1 MAIVVIVLWILLTGG
16 FIGVGVVYTN
26 LAMVMIGFFS
36 LFGFIIIGEVCRAN
50 NPKNKKHYMKMRQRE
65 KQIEEEYGVIDFFD
79 KKD

>member
-16 FIGVGVVYTN
+16 FIGVGVMCTN
-26 LAMVMIGFFS
+26 LAMVMIGLLS

-50 NPKNKKHYMKMRQRE
+50 TPKNRYHYRKMEQRE
-65 KQIEEEYGVIDFFD
+65 KKIEREYGVIDFFD